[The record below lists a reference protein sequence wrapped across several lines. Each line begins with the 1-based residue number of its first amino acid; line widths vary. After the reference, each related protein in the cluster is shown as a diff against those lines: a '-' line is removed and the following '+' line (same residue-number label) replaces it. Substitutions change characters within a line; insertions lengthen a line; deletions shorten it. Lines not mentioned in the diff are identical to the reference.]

1 MSLQL
6 NSILLAGLMSLAATP
21 AAFAAVSA
29 TEAAKL
35 KTELTPL
42 GAERAANKEGTIPVW
57 SGGLTTPTPGLV
69 NGVRR
74 PDPFADEKPLYSI
87 NAKNLAQYEGQL
99 TDGVKALF
107 KRYPDSYRIDV
118 YKTHRTAAAP
128 QWVYDNTA
136 KNALTGKLDGS
147 TPTQVS
153 AGIPFPIPT
162 GGEQVMWN
170 HLLRWRGT
178 DVRLA
183 MHGIQTTAQ
192 GRSVMTTDGMVDM
205 TFPYYIE
212 SRANSARGEYWL
224 IRLLNIGP
232 PIRAGEAIVGRNNID
247 EDKTQSWVYL
257 TGQRRVRK
265 LPATCCDTPTPAT
278 AGLMSFDEVGVWTGR
293 TDRFEWK
300 MIGKQEKFIPYNS
313 NRSMV
318 PVKDGDLVAPRHLN
332 PDHVRWE
339 LHRVWVVEASLKAGQ
354 RHQVAKARY
363 YVDEDSWM
371 AVLGDRWDANGQ
383 LWKTMWALPFVMP
396 DLPGLYMGANGF
408 YDLLTGSYF
417 ANDVTNETKAQFE
430 LMPRYKDSVFT
441 PDAMAGEGLR

>member
-6 NSILLAGLMSLAATP
+6 NSILLAGLMALAATP
-21 AAFAAVSA
+21 AARAAVSA
-29 TEAAKL
+29 ADAAKL

-42 GAERAANKEGTIPVW
+42 GAERAANKDGTIPAW
-57 SGGLTTPTPGLV
+57 TGGLTKPTPGFV
-69 NGVRR
+69 NGGRR

-87 NAKNLAQYEGQL
+87 NAKNLAQHESQL

-107 KRYPDSYRIDV
+107 KRYPDSYRVDV

-136 KNALTGKLDGS
+136 KNALTGKMEGS

-153 AGIPFPIPT
+153 GGIPFPIPT
-162 GGEQVMWN
+162 SGEQVMWN

-178 DVRLA
+178 DVR
-183 MHGIQTTAQ
+183 MSMNGIQTTAE
-192 GRSVMTTDGMVDM
+192 GRSVVTVDGVVDM
-205 TFPYYIE
+205 TFPYYIDTLP
-212 SRANSARGEYWL
+212 ASARSEYWL

-232 PIRAGEAIVGRNNID
+232 PIRAGESIVGRNNID

-265 LPATCCDTPTPAT
+265 LPASCCDTPTPAT

-293 TDRFEWK
+293 TDRFDWK
-300 MIGKQEKFIPYNS
+300 LVGKQEVVVPYNS
-313 NRSMV
+313 NRSMA
-318 PVKDGDLVAPRHLN
+318 PNKATDLVTPRHLN

-339 LHRVWVVEASLKAGQ
+339 LHRVWVVEATLKSGH

-371 AVLGDRWDANGQ
+371 AVLGDRWDSNGQ
-383 LWKTMWALPFVMP
+383 LWKTVWALPFAMP
-396 DLPGLYMGANGF
+396 DLPGVYMGANGF

-417 ANDVTNETKAQFE
+417 ANDVTNEKKGQFE
-430 LMPRYKDSVFT
+430 LMPRYKDSAFT
-441 PDAMAGEGLR
+441 PDALAGEGLR

>member
-1 MSLQL
+1 MSLHL
-6 NSILLAGLMSLAATP
+6 ASLTLAGLLALANLP
-21 AAFAAVSA
+21 AAHAAVSA
-29 TEAAKL
+29 AEAARL
-35 KTELTPL
+35 KSELTPL
-42 GAERAANKEGTIPVW
+42 GAERAANKDGSIPAW
-57 SGGLTTPTPGLV
+57 TGGLTTSTPGFV
-69 NGVRR
+69 NGGRR
-74 PDPFADEKPLYSI
+74 PDPFAAEKPLYSI
-87 NAKNLAQYEGQL
+87 TAKNLAQHEARL
-99 TDGVKALF
+99 TEGVKALF

-136 KNALTGKLDGS
+136 KNALSGTLESGKPGHVLG
-147 TPTQVS
+147 
-153 AGIPFPIPT
+153 GIPFPIPSS
-162 GGEQVMWN
+162 GEQVMWN

-183 MHGIQTTAQ
+183 INGIQMTAE
-192 GRSVMTTDGMVDM
+192 GRSVLTVDGVVDQS
-205 TFPYYIE
+205 FPYYID
-212 SRANSARGEYWL
+212 ALPAAARSEYWL

-265 LPATCCDTPTPAT
+265 LPVTCCDTPTPAT

-293 TDRFEWK
+293 TDRFDWK
-300 MIGKQEKFIPYNS
+300 LIGKQEMLIPYNS
-313 NRSMV
+313 NRSLV
-318 PVKDGDLVAPRHLN
+318 PAKAADLVTPKHLN

-339 LHRVWVVEASLKAGQ
+339 LHRVWVVEASLKPGQ
-354 RHQVAKARY
+354 RHQVARARY

-371 AVLGDRWDANGQ
+371 AVLGDRWDGNGQ
-383 LWKTMWALPFVMP
+383 LWKTTWALPFVMP
-396 DLPGLYMGANGF
+396 DLPGVYMGANGF

-417 ANDVTNETKAQFE
+417 ANDVANEKKAQFE

-441 PDAMAGEGLR
+441 PEAMAGEGLR

>member
-1 MSLQL
+1 MSQHLASL
-6 NSILLAGLMSLAATP
+6 TLAGLMALAGLP
-21 AAFAAVSA
+21 AAHAAVSA
-29 TEAAKL
+29 AEAARL

-42 GAERAANKEGTIPVW
+42 GAERAANKDGSIPAW
-57 SGGLTTPTPGLV
+57 TGGLTTPTPGFV
-69 NGVRR
+69 NGGRR
-74 PDPFADEKPLYSI
+74 PDPFAAEKPLYSI
-87 NAKNLAQYEGQL
+87 TAKNLAQHEGRL
-99 TDGVKALF
+99 TEGVKALF

-128 QWVYDNTA
+128 QAVYDNTA
-136 KNALTGKLDGS
+136 RNALSGKLEGG
-147 TPTQVS
+147 TPTHVS
-153 AGIPFPIPT
+153 GGIPFPIPDS
-162 GGEQVMWN
+162 GEQVMWN

-178 DVRLA
+178 DVRQ
-183 MHGIQTTAQ
+183 GINGLQMTAE
-192 GRSVMTTDGMVDM
+192 GRSVLTVDGVVDQS
-205 TFPYYIE
+205 FPYYIDTLP
-212 SRANSARGEYWL
+212 AAARNEYWL

-265 LPATCCDTPTPAT
+265 LPVTCCDTPTPAT

-300 MIGKQEKFIPYNS
+300 LVGKQEMLIPYNS

-318 PVKDGDLVAPRHLN
+318 PAKAADLVTPRHLN

-339 LHRVWVVEASLKAGQ
+339 LHRVWVVEATLKPGL
-354 RHQVAKARY
+354 RHQVARARY

-371 AVLGDRWDANGQ
+371 AVLGDRWDGNGQ
-383 LWKTMWALPFVMP
+383 LWKTTWALPFAMP
-396 DLPGLYMGANGF
+396 DLPGVYMGANGF

-417 ANDVTNETKAQFE
+417 ANDVANEKKAQFE

-441 PDAMAGEGLR
+441 PEAMAGEGLR

>member
-1 MSLQL
+1 MSKHLASL
-6 NSILLAGLMSLAATP
+6 TLAGLMALAAVPVARAAVP
-21 AAFAAVSA
+21 AA
-29 TEAAKL
+29 EAARL
-35 KTELTPL
+35 KAELTPL
-42 GAERAANKEGTIPVW
+42 GAERAANKDGSIPAW
-57 SGGLTTPTPGLV
+57 TGGLTTPTPGFV
-69 NGVRR
+69 NGGRR
-74 PDPFADEKPLYSI
+74 PDPFAAEKPLYSI
-87 NAKNLAQYEGQL
+87 TAKNLAQHEGRL

-136 KNALTGKLDGS
+136 KNALSGKLEGGKPS
-147 TPTQVS
+147 QVVG
-153 AGIPFPIPT
+153 GIPFPIPT
-162 GGEQVMWN
+162 SGEQVLWN

-183 MHGIQTTAQ
+183 INGIQTTAE
-192 GRSVMTTDGMVDM
+192 GRSVLTVDGVVDQ
-205 TFPYYIE
+205 TFPYYIDTLP
-212 SRANSARGEYWL
+212 AAARNEYWL

-265 LPATCCDTPTPAT
+265 LPVTCCDTPTPAT

-293 TDRFEWK
+293 TDRFDWK
-300 MIGKQEKFIPYNS
+300 LVGKQEMLIPYNS
-313 NRSMV
+313 NRSLL
-318 PVKDGDLVAPRHLN
+318 PPKAADLVTPKHLN

-339 LHRVWVVEASLKAGQ
+339 LHRVWVVEATLKAGQ
-354 RHQVAKARY
+354 RHQVARARY

-371 AVLGDRWDANGQ
+371 AVLGDRWDGNGQ
-383 LWKTMWALPFVMP
+383 LWKTMWALPFAMP
-396 DLPGLYMGANGF
+396 DLPGVYMGANGF

-417 ANDVTNETKAQFE
+417 ANDVTNEKKAQFE
-430 LMPRYKDSVFT
+430 LMPRYKDAVFT
-441 PDAMAGEGLR
+441 PEAMAGEGLR